1 MAHVLFFNESGYI
14 PAMLNSTVAG
24 RIDLTPELMILQVKP
39 DVGVPSFVPGQ
50 YVALGLP
57 GSAPRFAGAEPEP
70 EAPAPDKLIKR
81 AYSISSSPNQREF
94 LEFYIAV
101 VPSGSLTSR
110 LAMVQPGDR
119 VFTQPK
125 VTGTFT
131 LDGIPE
137 DRNLVLVSTGT
148 GLAPFMSMVRTEG
161 TWLGGRK
168 ITIVHGVR
176 FPEDFAYVDELSSI
190 GAGNSNFQ
198 YLPISSRAPEGWQG
212 RKGRVQRLFE
222 DGTLALDSARDH
234 VFLCGNPGMIED
246 LEKLLGGVG
255 YTQHSKKTPGNL
267 SVEKYW

>member
-1 MAHVLFFNESGYI
+1 
-14 PAMLNSTVAG
+14 MLNSTVVG
-24 RIDLTPELMILQVKP
+24 RINPNPDLMILQVKP
-39 DVGVPSFVPGQ
+39 DGGVPAFIPGQ
-50 YVALGLP
+50 YVALGLS
-57 GSAPRFAGAEPEP
+57 GSAPRCEGAEPESEP
-70 EAPAPDKLIKR
+70 PDPDKLIKR
-81 AYSISSSPNQREF
+81 AYSISSTPDEREH

-101 VPSGSLTSR
+101 VRSGALTSR
-110 LAMVQPGDR
+110 LAMLQPGDR

-131 LDGIPE
+131 LDGVPE

-176 FPEDFAYVDELSSI
+176 YPEDFTYADELTSLS
-190 GAGNSNFQ
+190 GSRSNFQ
-198 YLPISSRAPEGWQG
+198 YLPISSRAPESWPGM
-212 RKGRVQRLFE
+212 RGRVQRLFE
-222 DGTLALDSARDH
+222 ESVLRLDSARDH

-246 LEKLLGGVG
+246 LEKLLGGIG
-255 YTQHSKKTPGNL
+255 YTQHSKKSPGNL